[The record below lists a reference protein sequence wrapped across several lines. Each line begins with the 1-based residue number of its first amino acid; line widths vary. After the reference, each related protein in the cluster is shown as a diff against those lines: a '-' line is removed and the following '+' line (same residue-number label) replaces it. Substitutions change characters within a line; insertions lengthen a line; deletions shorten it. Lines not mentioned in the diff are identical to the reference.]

1 MERCIT
7 FWNGQSSNQSIM
19 IRQDIVF
26 LTGAGISSESGI
38 PTFRG
43 KDGFWNDERKVYLA
57 SSEALYNDTS
67 EFLAFMNDMRQR
79 VFDAAPNAAH
89 AFIADLEKQH
99 QVTVITQNIDDLH
112 ERAGSTNVIHLHGEL
127 ARVCSSDNRH
137 DARYI
142 REMPMNVPIRLGDD
156 AGDGSQLRS
165 HVTLFGEYVSGMQD
179 AAEIVKDA
187 DIFVVI
193 GTSLTV
199 HPAAEL
205 IRYAHPDVPKFI
217 INPNE
222 VDIASLGYKY
232 ILSTA
237 TEGVKTLQEELN
249 HINR

>member
-1 MERCIT
+1 
-7 FWNGQSSNQSIM
+7 M

-43 KDGFWNDERKVYLA
+43 KDGLWNDERKVYLA

-142 REMPMNVPIRLGDD
+142 REMPMNVPIRLGDN
-156 AGDGSQLRS
+156 AGDGTQLRP
-165 HVTLFGEYVSGMQD
+165 HVTLFGEYVSGIQD
-179 AAEIVKDA
+179 AAEIVKNA

-205 IRYAHPDVPKFI
+205 IRYAHPAIPKFI

-222 VDIASLGYKY
+222 VDIPYASLGYKY

-249 HINR
+249 HIKR

>member
-1 MERCIT
+1 
-7 FWNGQSSNQSIM
+7 M
-19 IRQDIVF
+19 IRQHIVF
-26 LTGAGISSESGI
+26 LTGAGISAESGI

-43 KDGFWNDERKVYLA
+43 PDGLWNDERNVYLA

-67 EFLAFMNDMRQR
+67 EFIAFINDMRQR
-79 VFDAAPNAAH
+79 VFDATPNAAH
-89 AFIADLEKQH
+89 AFITDLEKQH

-142 REMPMNVPIRLGDD
+142 REMPMNVPIELGDD
-156 AGDGSQLRS
+156 AGDGSQLRP
-165 HVTLFGEYVSGMQD
+165 HVTLFGEYVSGIQD

-205 IRYAHPDVPKFI
+205 IRYAHPSVPKFI

-222 VDIASLGYKY
+222 VDIPYASLGYKY
-232 ILSTA
+232 ISSTA
-237 TEGVKTLQEELN
+237 TEGVIILKEELK
-249 HINR
+249 HLL